1 MYIWGD
7 CFITRALLLTHACT
21 AVFLINSAGIE
32 HCFLDEFQC
41 QSLKEQTSNRQN
53 YTYCSHAQKLLSCMQ
68 KEDDPIL
75 TPRVSNGD
83 RCCASGYANSKIGL
97 HIWTLGQDPDL
108 WCWSQL
114 RTKNEHFTKALKES
128 QKKGKT
134 WINRFHSPVSS
145 QGFLFG
151 PLIAINFKT
160 GLYVRYDT
168 LLMAGPQN
176 KHFTQAETHWAEW
189 VFELYWLLS
198 QLVLKL
204 QLIVL
209 FGWKSHKERWKTTE
223 RKTSLFFTTFDL
235 CCFSVCG
242 WRVCLCLFHSALL
255 RLTSVSVSAQS

>member
-1 MYIWGD
+1 MSSSARVWKSKLQTGK
-7 CFITRALLLTHACT
+7 ITRIVPTLKSCCHACKKRT
-21 AVFLINSAGIE
+21 IPFL
-32 HCFLDEFQC
+32 L
-41 QSLKEQTSNRQN
+41 
-53 YTYCSHAQKLLSCMQ
+53 
-68 KEDDPIL
+68 
-75 TPRVSNGD
+75 SNGD

-134 WINRFHSPVSS
+134 RINRFHSPVSC

-209 FGWKSHKERWKTTE
+209 FGWKSHKERWDDWE
-223 RKTSLFFTTFDL
+223 EDVFIFYHLWLVLLF
-235 CCFSVCG
+235 C
-242 WRVCLCLFHSALL
+242 L
-255 RLTSVSVSAQS
+255 RLTCLPLPVPLCSS

>member
-134 WINRFHSPVSS
+134 RINRFHSPVSC

-168 LLMAGPQN
+168 LLMASKQTFHSSRNPLSWMSFWIILIVVPIGVEAAVDRTVWLKESQR
-176 KHFTQAETHWAEW
+176 KVRDDWEED
-189 VFELYWLLS
+189 VFIFHHLW
-198 QLVLKL
+198 LVL
-204 QLIVL
+204 L
-209 FGWKSHKERWKTTE
+209 F
-223 RKTSLFFTTFDL
+223 
-235 CCFSVCG
+235 C
-242 WRVCLCLFHSALL
+242 L
-255 RLTSVSVSAQS
+255 RLTCLPLPVPLCSS